1 MLSAVS
7 SVKTVQAPRSRSAS
21 PQRQLD
27 SSGPELAHSALVR
40 RDDRQACTRKGFA
53 RYDQHD
59 DGAGTFPRN
68 VPILQPDFLLLFMKA
83 DERLA
88 RRTRA
93 RVSTPTNLPPPVFDL
108 VASTATLH
116 SLQFSPLRSC
126 QDPTS
131 ISPTTHVPCK
141 RSLND
146 SFPLQLFQYGI
157 HFIGIVVTAVQRR
170 SARAG
175 LTTRQPTDIHRRRSF
190 VSRCRRRATS
200 IRPKTRCGL
209 PR

>member
-1 MLSAVS
+1 MTDRLAREKVS
-7 SVKTVQAPRSRSAS
+7 
-21 PQRQLD
+21 
-27 SSGPELAHSALVR
+27 
-40 RDDRQACTRKGFA
+40 RDTINMN
-53 RYDQHD
+53 
-59 DGAGTFPRN
+59 DGAGTFPPN
-68 VPILQPDFLLLFMKA
+68 VPILQPDFSLPFMKA

-131 ISPTTHVPCK
+131 ISPTTHIPCK